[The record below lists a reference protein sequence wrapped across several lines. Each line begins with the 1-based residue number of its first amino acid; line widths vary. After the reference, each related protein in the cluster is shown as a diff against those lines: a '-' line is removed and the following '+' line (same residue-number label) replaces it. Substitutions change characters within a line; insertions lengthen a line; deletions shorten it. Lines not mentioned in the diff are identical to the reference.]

1 MGLYCFTEILILR
14 VFYCYQG
21 IPYSFCEQNLA
32 KYRLQFNGVI
42 LGIIVTQKESKQAQ
56 ANLASISEK
65 SILDEMKVIAV
76 INPDFE
82 IKRRVDFIKQTLLNS
97 GLQNLVLGISG
108 GIDSCTC
115 GRLAQKAVDEL
126 NARNPV
132 YSFIAVR
139 LPYEI
144 QADEDDAQKSLD
156 FIQASK
162 NITINIKSGTDG
174 LHTDTLKALEQQNLL
189 SNNAHQIDF
198 AKGNVK
204 ARLRMA
210 AQYEVAGIVSGLV
223 IGTDHSAENITG
235 FFTKYGDGACDL
247 APLFGL
253 NKRQVRLL
261 AETLGAPQS
270 LINKTPTA
278 DLECLTPG
286 KSDED
291 ALGINYNDLDDFLEG
306 KAINA
311 EVKERIIEIYRS
323 TQHKRQAIL
332 TIYD

>member
-1 MGLYCFTEILILR
+1 MPDKISDGQLTPEQVPEQITEQTILNEMK
-14 VFYCYQG
+14 V
-21 IPYSFCEQNLA
+21 
-32 KYRLQFNGVI
+32 
-42 LGIIVTQKESKQAQ
+42 
-56 ANLASISEK
+56 LASI
-65 SILDEMKVIAV
+65 D
-76 INPDFE
+76 PGYE
-82 IKRRVDFIKQTLLNS
+82 IQRRIDFIKQTLINS
-97 GLQNLVLGISG
+97 GLKHLVLGISG

-115 GRLAQKAVDEL
+115 GRLAQLAIEEL
-126 NARNPV
+126 NTEQLNDKPRSKSDKDQS

-144 QADEDDAQKSLD
+144 QADESDAQLSLD
-156 FIQASK
+156 FIQASQ
-162 NITINIKSGTDG
+162 NICINIKTGTDA
-174 LHTDTLKALEQQNLL
+174 LHSETLHALKEKDILA
-189 SNNAHQIDF
+189 NNDCQIDF

-204 ARLRMA
+204 ARLRMT

-253 NKRQVRLL
+253 NKRQVRQL
-261 AETLGAPQS
+261 ANTLGAPKA
-270 LINKTPTA
+270 IIEKTPTA
-278 DLECLTPG
+278 DLECLSPG

-291 ALGINYNDLDDFLEG
+291 ALGISYDELDDFLEG
-306 KAINA
+306 K
-311 EVKERIIEIYRS
+311 EVADGVKSRIIQIYSS